1 MKVIDTYACIYSG
14 IVTSSRFSED
24 LFNEP
29 ATNTTINKGSIV
41 VGVSANYYSSGTTA
55 ISTKT
60 DTETSKNMT
69 YVQASMTTSSAL
81 TSYGSI
87 EYRNSTETLYAYL
100 ATSNY

>member
-29 ATNTTINKGSIV
+29 ATNTTINKGSFV